1 MKNEELPFLSLRKR
15 FDEWVRAM
23 PKSERAKLKGLKK
36 LGVAV
41 KDATALLGWSKLAP
55 LVGTDSPYHAKWASH
70 DLKASKRV
78 LLKAAER
85 NDKRFFIDLGKCLS
99 GEMDPGMYDEMD
111 ECVALILACNPSIPA
126 REGVRVLEKLG
137 CPSITEDNFRVRK
150 QRLKCAVGK
159 FGIHFTARKQRSK
172 RKRRHRH

>member
-1 MKNEELPFLSLRKR
+1 MKILSLRKR

-23 PKSERAKLKGLKK
+23 PKSKRAKLQGQKELD
-36 LGVAV
+36 VVV
-41 KDATALLGWSKLAP
+41 KTASELLFWSKLAP
-55 LVGTDSPYHAKWASH
+55 QVEEDSPCHAKWASH
-70 DLKASKRV
+70 DLKANKAI
-78 LLKAAER
+78 LFKAAES

-99 GEMDPGMYDEMD
+99 GEMDPGMPLGMYDQMD

-126 REGVRVLEKLG
+126 RKAVHVLEKLG

-159 FGIHFTARKQRSK
+159 FGFHITARKQRSQ
-172 RKRRHRH
+172 RKRRRRH